1 MTAIHEVKQKAD
13 IVDVMSQYN
22 VKLEKMGRNYRALC
36 PFHSEKHASFFVF
49 PDQQRWRCFGACA
62 TGGDV
67 ISFVMKREGLDFSQ
81 ALHLLADRAGV
92 KLSQASREQDA
103 ARDRL
108 FAINAAAADYFHHS
122 LTSTPQGEKALAYL
136 DKRCISTSS
145 ISAFQIGYSPEGWD
159 SLKNHLLSHGHAEND
174 LLSAGLV
181 VEREGRGYY
190 DRFRNRLM
198 FPIRDAQ
205 GRITGF
211 GGRALDDSLPKYM
224 NSPQTAIFDKSS
236 TVYGVDRAKAAIK
249 RENRVVIVEG
259 YMDVIMAHQYGF
271 ENVVASMG
279 TSLTEKQAVI
289 LRKLTRRFTLAL
301 DSDAAGTEATRRGAD
316 TLDRALE
323 HRVVPVPT
331 QRGLVKYESE
341 VDAELSV
348 IALPPGKDPDEVIKE
363 EPAAWRLLVDQAL
376 PLMDYVLSVAASRA
390 DLHEPNGRSKIVDQ
404 VLPVISEIKEPV
416 RQSSYLQKLAQL
428 VKLNET
434 VLWDALKES
443 KGTIAK
449 QKSRIEP
456 RHRVVPSSAFSNP
469 LEDYCLALLLQNPEL
484 KTECSR
490 LSLELFERGGLSL
503 EELFEDSSARELAVR
518 WLQSDN
524 LEKLRTDIE
533 QTLSRMLEQLL
544 VKKLPPANPNER
556 CSHLKDCVERLYER
570 WLRDQIEAGV
580 EVSEAVV
587 ENPCQ
592 QRTTKPERLNELFHQ
607 PKGRQRLKKKAP

>member
-1 MTAIHEVKQKAD
+1 
-13 IVDVMSQYN
+13 
-22 VKLEKMGRNYRALC
+22 
-36 PFHSEKHASFFVF
+36 
-49 PDQQRWRCFGACA
+49 
-62 TGGDV
+62 
-67 ISFVMKREGLDFSQ
+67 
-81 ALHLLADRAGV
+81 
-92 KLSQASREQDA
+92 
-103 ARDRL
+103 
-108 FAINAAAADYFHHS
+108 
-122 LTSTPQGEKALAYL
+122 
-136 DKRCISTSS
+136 
-145 ISAFQIGYSPEGWD
+145 
-159 SLKNHLLSHGHAEND
+159 
-174 LLSAGLV
+174 
-181 VEREGRGYY
+181 
-190 DRFRNRLM
+190 M

-301 DSDAAGTEATRRGAD
+301 DSDAAGTEATLRGAD
-316 TLDRALE
+316 TIDRALE

-416 RQSSYLQKLAQL
+416 RQSSYLRSS
-428 VKLNET
+428 LNGE
-434 VLWDALKES
+434 
-443 KGTIAK
+443 
-449 QKSRIEP
+449 
-456 RHRVVPSSAFSNP
+456 
-469 LEDYCLALLLQNPEL
+469 
-484 KTECSR
+484 
-490 LSLELFERGGLSL
+490 
-503 EELFEDSSARELAVR
+503 
-518 WLQSDN
+518 
-524 LEKLRTDIE
+524 
-533 QTLSRMLEQLL
+533 
-544 VKKLPPANPNER
+544 
-556 CSHLKDCVERLYER
+556 VER
-570 WLRDQIEAGV
+570 DGV
-580 EVSEAVV
+580 GM
-587 ENPCQ
+587 P
-592 QRTTKPERLNELFHQ
+592 
-607 PKGRQRLKKKAP
+607 